1 MGFCCLWGFRRRRRE
16 CLTGSLSTRDMGPLD
31 FFQGSELL
39 VTGERVFNLIL
50 HIPSSP
56 SSSFFIF
63 IFGDLVVVL
72 LSFSTIY
79 LFMLFLFV
87 GQWRLFL
94 RMTQASLAGLLH
106 FWATRL
112 GWLTLSGRSKNPDQV
127 SYFLF
132 FNLSLFCYMIM

>member
-1 MGFCCLWGFRRRRRE
+1 
-16 CLTGSLSTRDMGPLD
+16 MGPLD

-56 SSSFFIF
+56 SSSFFF
-63 IFGDLVVVL
+63 FFFGDLVVVL

-87 GQWRLFL
+87 GQ
-94 RMTQASLAGLLH
+94 
-106 FWATRL
+106 
-112 GWLTLSGRSKNPDQV
+112 
-127 SYFLF
+127 
-132 FNLSLFCYMIM
+132 

>member
-1 MGFCCLWGFRRRRRE
+1 
-16 CLTGSLSTRDMGPLD
+16 MGPLD

-87 GQWRLFL
+87 GQ
-94 RMTQASLAGLLH
+94 
-106 FWATRL
+106 
-112 GWLTLSGRSKNPDQV
+112 
-127 SYFLF
+127 
-132 FNLSLFCYMIM
+132 

>member
-1 MGFCCLWGFRRRRRE
+1 
-16 CLTGSLSTRDMGPLD
+16 MGPLD

-56 SSSFFIF
+56 SSSFFF
-63 IFGDLVVVL
+63 FGDLVVVL

-87 GQWRLFL
+87 GQ
-94 RMTQASLAGLLH
+94 
-106 FWATRL
+106 
-112 GWLTLSGRSKNPDQV
+112 
-127 SYFLF
+127 
-132 FNLSLFCYMIM
+132 